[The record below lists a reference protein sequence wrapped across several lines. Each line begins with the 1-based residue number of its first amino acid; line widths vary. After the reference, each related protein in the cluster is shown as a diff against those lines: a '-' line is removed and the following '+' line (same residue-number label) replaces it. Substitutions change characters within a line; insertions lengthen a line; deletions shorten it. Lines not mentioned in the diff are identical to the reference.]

1 MNYVIIG
8 NSAAGIGCV
17 QGIRD
22 KDKESKITIISDEP
36 YFTYSRPLIS
46 YWLKNAVTDENMKY
60 RNRDFYEVNNVDTIL
75 GKRAVKIDTAAKK
88 VILDDNSEVPY
99 DKLLVGT
106 GSKPFVPP
114 APGLDEAGY
123 FTFMKYDD
131 AKAVKAAVKPGAKV
145 LIVGAGLI
153 GLKAAEALHEYT
165 ENITVIDLADRI
177 LSSILDD
184 EAAAI
189 MKAHIEGKGVKFYLG
204 TSVNNFAGKTAH
216 LKNGETVDFDILIMA
231 VGVRPNV
238 ELIKEAGGEVNR
250 GIVTD
255 KAQAVKGLADIYAA
269 GDCTESFDTSAGE
282 NRILA
287 ILPNAFLQ
295 GEIAGKNM
303 SGQDFMYVNA
313 IPQNAIGFFGLH
325 IITAGSYSGDDAYE
339 VIDGDSYKKLFIKAD
354 RLVGFILMGKFVSK
368 AGIYTSLIKEKI
380 NLSDIDFN
388 LLKDNPGLAA
398 FSRTRRDKKLAE
410 FH

>member
-8 NSAAGIGCV
+8 NSAAGIGAV
-17 QGIRD
+17 QGIRSGD
-22 KDKESKITIISDEP
+22 KDGKITLISDEP

-60 RNRDFYEVNNVDTIL
+60 RDRDFYETNNVTTIL
-75 GKRAVKIDTAAKK
+75 GKKAVKIDTAAKK
-88 VILDDNSEVPY
+88 VILEDNTEVPF

-114 APGLDEAGY
+114 SPGIEGTSY
-123 FTFMKYDD
+123 HTFMKYDD
-131 AKAVKAAVKPGAKV
+131 AKAIKSEIKPGAKV

-177 LSSILDD
+177 LSSILDE
-184 EAAAI
+184 EAATI
-189 MKAHIEGKGVKFYLG
+189 MQKHIESKGVKFYLG
-204 TSVNNFAGKTAH
+204 TSVNEFKDKTAH
-216 LKNGETVDFDILIMA
+216 LKNGETVDFDTLIMA

-238 ELIKEAGGEVNR
+238 ELIKDCGGEVNR
-250 GIVTD
+250 GIITE
-255 KAQAVKGLADIYAA
+255 KTQAVKGLTDIYSA
-269 GDCTESFDTSAGE
+269 GDCTESFDTTAGE

-313 IPQNAIGFFGLH
+313 FPQNAIGFFGLH

-339 VIDGDSYKKLFIKAD
+339 VIDGENYKKLFIKD
-354 RLVGFILMGKFVSK
+354 NRLVGFILMGKFVEK
-368 AGIYTSLIKEKI
+368 AGIFTSMIKERIK
-380 NLSDIDFN
+380 LSDVDFD
-388 LLKDNPGLAA
+388 LLKDKPGLAA
-398 FSRTRRDKKLAE
+398 FSRSRRDKKLAE